1 MILITGGAGYVGSH
15 TCKALARSGEEHIV
29 FDNLSTG
36 HEWAVR
42 WGKLFH
48 GDLRNLE
55 DVRACFQR
63 YPIDAVIHFAAL
75 SLVRESGQ
83 KPEEYYHTNVV
94 GTLNLLQVMHERQVN
109 RIVFSSS
116 AAVYG
121 EPEQVPIPEDH
132 PLRPVN
138 VYGRTKVIMEM
149 FMADYARA
157 YGFHYAALRYFNAA
171 GADPEGETG
180 EVHHPETHLIPNLIR
195 AAFGHQE
202 ALDVYGTD
210 YPTPDGSAIRDYI
223 HVSDLAQAHL
233 SALYLLRQGRDLGP
247 INLGSNQG
255 FSVLEVLHT
264 AETVLAKPISYRL
277 GPRREGDPVILVASN
292 AKAKETLG
300 WSPGNG
306 DLPTLIRSTA
316 AFLQR
321 HWSH

>member
-15 TCKALARSGEEHIV
+15 TCKALARLGEEHIV

-75 SLVRESGQ
+75 SLVGESGQ
-83 KPEEYYHTNVV
+83 KPEEYYQTNVV
-94 GTLNLLQVMHERQVN
+94 GTLNLLQVMREFQVN

-132 PLRPVN
+132 LLRPVN

-149 FMADYARA
+149 FMADYARS

-202 ALDVYGTD
+202 ALDVYDTD

-223 HVSDLAQAHL
+223 HVSDLAQGPDQPRQQPRIFRAG
-233 SALYLLRQGRDLGP
+233 SAPYGRDGSCQTDP
-247 INLGSNQG
+247 SSPGSSPRRRPRNLGRQQCQG
-255 FSVLEVLHT
+255 QGN
-264 AETVLAKPISYRL
+264 ARL
-277 GPRREGDPVILVASN
+277 V
-292 AKAKETLG
+292 
-300 WSPGNG
+300 PG
-306 DLPTLIRSTA
+306 
-316 AFLQR
+316 
-321 HWSH
+321 